1 MHQRSRKGKMKNNNN
16 NNNKK
21 KQKNKKNKKNKE
33 NKKIQQKLK
42 FLELCTLSFF
52 LGVAGGVAH

>member
-21 KQKNKKNKKNKE
+21 KYKKNKKNKE

>member
-16 NNNKK
+16 SNNNKK
-21 KQKNKKNKKNKE
+21 YKKNKKNKE

>member
-21 KQKNKKNKKNKE
+21 KYKKNKKNKE
-33 NKKIQQKLK
+33 NKKMQQKLK

>member
-16 NNNKK
+16 NNNNKK
-21 KQKNKKNKKNKE
+21 YKKNKKNKE

>member
-16 NNNKK
+16 NNKK
-21 KQKNKKNKKNKE
+21 KKYKKNKKNKE